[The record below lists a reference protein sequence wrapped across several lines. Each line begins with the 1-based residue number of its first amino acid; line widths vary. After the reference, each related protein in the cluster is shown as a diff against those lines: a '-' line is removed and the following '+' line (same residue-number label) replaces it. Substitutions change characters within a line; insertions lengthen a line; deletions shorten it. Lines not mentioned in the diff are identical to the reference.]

1 MDINVQNKFITAF
14 QERMSFFIPRFEDIY
29 ERKSL
34 LKTGQ
39 RSQIYLYLN
48 KMNDTLYAVKEICLQ
63 NDQELEWIQRM
74 IDSFYI
80 IDSQIC
86 NKKNIVKSEG
96 FYYKFNKSKVNQNAH
111 QAGICQTTIG
121 FYLVLE
127 KCDGSLDE
135 LFKNSLQQNCST
147 LENRERA
154 RNYSG
159 TVSGLQQKQQ
169 NSQMINLNF
178 PFSPSLHRNSNV
190 NSLKN
195 QILLN
200 QATQASA
207 RQELCNADE
216 GANFSVIKK
225 APITLKEFDFF
236 NLYSN
241 LKDLILQIHELD
253 GSAIFIDSFSASDIF
268 YIVTKNNEIDFK
280 FSKMTTH
287 IIDSKKQMRLLA
299 EIFLQIGL
307 AKQFE
312 NIPSQS
318 SLNFTSLN
326 QNYQKSQQQLQQQ
339 VQQSYQNSLNQQQQ
353 SGGQL
358 TTGYANSFQL
368 NKINNINT
376 NQLNLQQ
383 TQSINT
389 SHNQIKSPNNNNNS
403 NKCNNPQLSQIPSQ
417 QVSLVNQN
425 QQLLSS
431 SFSFNQQYQTNS
443 QNTTNVCNLPN
454 YSQNIS
460 QNSSPSSQVIIQQQP
475 IFSNSVSFNDV
486 VYKSQNQIINL
497 SQSQQ
502 MQQSGSFAVIA
513 SGTPSQ
519 NNLNSSNNNNN
530 NANLLSTSQNYDNL
544 IEENA
549 QLNYQNHT
557 EFLLENLKTLQK
569 KFEKA
574 DILTTVT
581 KFCKL
586 IQSMITGQ
594 TTNQCYYQILKIY
607 NAREFFFEFNQ
618 SKLQLINPSTQSL
631 SSRHFSNAQFL
642 FCSPPYIL
650 RSSEQARARS
660 LNNNS
665 NTSNNSNNIQSVFN
679 FEDGSF
685 SSSPSTIKK
694 RSTIQRAQVSENV
707 DTLITYINSLKDNTL
722 VTLVQTFS
730 NLVNAIKQKKKKLR
744 FEKYLTLKEMRF
756 LKTIE
761 PMYCGVNC
769 ISVDFGNFYQAEAM
783 QLTGS
788 SFESLTNLQGL
799 ELNFDFWNE
808 AEENQFIVMIQKLS
822 SLTNLRLFSASLSYI
837 GQKNN
842 HHSVDFSKN
851 SFQVISSMIS
861 QLPELLCL
869 ELDFTGW
876 NTIQEQQIQDL
887 VQAIVKCKKLIQLSL
902 VFNDIVN
909 SQNLNID
916 SRTLMIFNQL
926 SQLPDLQQL
935 QLSFRGW
942 GLNKKINEQNL
953 LEFIWGMAQF
963 PGLHKGVQIS
973 FENLFQNMMELVFV
987 DKGPDSANPLRS
999 SQKLNSQSILQ
1010 EIQKQLSDF
1019 PEIIKQTK
1027 LINIFDD
1034 QLQIMIL
1041 L

>member
-14 QERMSFFIPRFEDIY
+14 QERMSFFIPRFEDVY
-29 ERKSL
+29 ERKNL

-39 RSQIYLYLN
+39 RSKIYLYLN
-48 KMNDTLYAVKEICLQ
+48 KMNDTLYAVKEISLQ

-111 QAGICQTTIG
+111 QAGICQTTID

-135 LFKNSLQQNCST
+135 LLKNSLQQNCST
-147 LENRERA
+147 LEKKERT
-154 RNYSG
+154 RNDSG
-159 TVSGLQQKQQ
+159 TLSGLQQKQQ
-169 NSQMINLNF
+169 NSQMMSHNI
-178 PFSPSLHRNSNV
+178 PFSPSVHRNSNL

-207 RQELCNADE
+207 RQELLNADE
-216 GANFSVIKK
+216 GGTLSLIKK
-225 APITLKEFDFF
+225 APIRLQEFDFF

-312 NIPSQS
+312 NIPIQS
-318 SLNFTSLN
+318 SQNLGSMN
-326 QNYQKSQQQLQQQ
+326 QNYQQNQQQIQQGMQ
-339 VQQSYQNSLNQQQQ
+339 NQLNQQQQQQ

-358 TTGYANSFQL
+358 NIGSSSSFQS

-389 SHNQIKSPNNNNNS
+389 SHNQIKSPNNNKNS
-403 NKCNNPQLSQIPSQ
+403 NKCYNPQQNQIPSY
-417 QVSLVNQN
+417 QVSFANQN

-460 QNSSPSSQVIIQQQP
+460 QNSSPSSQLIKQHQP
-475 IFSNSVSFNDV
+475 VFSNSVSFKDV
-486 VYKSQNQIINL
+486 EYKSQNQNSNL
-497 SQSQQ
+497 NQSQQ

-519 NNLNSSNNNNN
+519 NNLNNNNNY
-530 NANLLSTSQNYDNL
+530 ANLLSTSQNQDNL
-544 IEENA
+544 IEENN
-549 QLNYQNHT
+549 QLNYQKHT

-631 SSRHFSNAQFL
+631 STRHFSNAQFL
-642 FCSPPYIL
+642 FCPTPYIL
-650 RSSEQARARS
+650 RSSEQTRARS

-665 NTSNNSNNIQSVFN
+665 NNSNNSNNIYSIYN

-694 RSTIQRAQVSENV
+694 RSTIQRVQVSENV
-707 DTLITYINSLKDNTL
+707 DALTTYINSLKDNTL

-788 SFESLTNLQGL
+788 SFESLINLQGL

-808 AEENQFIVMIQKLS
+808 AEEDQFIIMIQKLS

-837 GQKNN
+837 GQKSN

-851 SFQVISSMIS
+851 SFQVISDMITR
-861 QLPELLCL
+861 LPELLCL

-876 NTIQEQQIQDL
+876 NTIQEQQIQNL
-887 VQAIVKCKKLIQLSL
+887 LEAIVKCKKLIQLSL

-909 SQNLNID
+909 SQNINID
-916 SRTLMIFNQL
+916 SGTLMIFNQL
-926 SQLPDLQQL
+926 SLLPDLQQL

-942 GLNKKINEQNL
+942 GLNKKISEQNL
-953 LEFIWGMAQF
+953 LEFICGMAQF
-963 PGLHKGVQIS
+963 PGLHTGVQIS
-973 FENLFQNMMELVFV
+973 FENFSGQ
-987 DKGPDSANPLRS
+987 GI
-999 SQKLNSQSILQ
+999 KLSQSFK
-1010 EIQKQLSDF
+1010 KQLETEFIKHTLRDIK
-1019 PEIIKQTK
+1019 II
-1027 LINIFDD
+1027 I
-1034 QLQIMIL
+1034 
-1041 L
+1041 

>member
-14 QERMSFFIPRFEDIY
+14 QERMSFFIPRFEDVY
-29 ERKSL
+29 ERKNL

-39 RSQIYLYLN
+39 RSKIYLYLN
-48 KMNDTLYAVKEICLQ
+48 KMNDTQYVVKEICLQ
-63 NDQELEWIQRM
+63 SDQELEWIQRT

-96 FYYKFNKSKVNQNAH
+96 FYYKFNKSKMNSNAH
-111 QAGICQTTIG
+111 QAGLCQTTID

-135 LFKNSLQQNCST
+135 LLKNSFQKNSST
-147 LENRERA
+147 LEKIERA
-154 RNYSG
+154 RNDSG
-159 TVSGLQQKQQ
+159 NVVGLQQKQQ
-169 NSQMINLNF
+169 NSQMISLNI
-178 PFSPSLHRNSNV
+178 PFSQPIHRNSNL

-207 RQELCNADE
+207 RQELCSADD
-216 GANFSVIKK
+216 GASISALKK
-225 APITLKEFDFF
+225 APIRLQEFDFF

-307 AKQFE
+307 VKQFE
-312 NIPSQS
+312 NIPIQS
-318 SLNFTSLN
+318 SLNFANLSN
-326 QNYQKSQQQLQQQ
+326 NCQQNQQQLQQQ
-339 VQQSYQNSLNQQQQ
+339 IQQTQQNSLNQQQQ
-353 SGGQL
+353 SGGQII
-358 TTGYANSFQL
+358 TSSANSIQV
-368 NKINNINT
+368 NKINYTNT

-383 TQSINT
+383 TQLTNA
-389 SHNQIKSPNNNNNS
+389 SHNQIKSPNNNNN
-403 NKCNNPQLSQIPSQ
+403 NTTKYNNPQQNQIPSQ
-417 QVSLVNQN
+417 QVSFVNQN

-454 YSQNIS
+454 NSQNIS
-460 QNSSPSSQVIIQQQP
+460 QNSSPSSQVVKQQQP
-475 IFSNSVSFNDV
+475 VFSNSVSFKDV
-486 VYKSQNQIINL
+486 EYKSQNQNSNL
-497 SQSQQ
+497 NQSQQ

-519 NNLNSSNNNNN
+519 NNLNSNNIN
-530 NANLLSTSQNYDNL
+530 NANMLSTSQNQDNL
-544 IEENA
+544 IEENN
-549 QLNYQNHT
+549 QLNYQRHT

-574 DILTTVT
+574 DIITTVT

-631 SSRHFSNAQFL
+631 SQRHFSNAQFL
-642 FCSPPYIL
+642 FCPPPYIL
-650 RSSEQARARS
+650 RSSEQTRARS

-665 NTSNNSNNIQSVFN
+665 NASSNGNNIYSIYN

-694 RSTIQRAQVSENV
+694 RSTIQRAQLSDNV
-707 DTLITYINSLKDNTL
+707 DALTTYINSLKDNTL

-808 AEENQFIVMIQKLS
+808 AEEDQFIFMIQKLS

-851 SFQVISSMIS
+851 SFQAISSMIS

-876 NTIQEQQIQDL
+876 NTIQEQQIQNL
-887 VQAIVKCKKLIQLSL
+887 ISAIIKCKKLIQLSL
-902 VFNDIVN
+902 IFNDIVN
-909 SQNLNID
+909 SQNANI
-916 SRTLMIFNQL
+916 SSGALMEFNEL

-942 GLNKKINEQNL
+942 GLNKKISEQNL
-953 LEFIWGMAQF
+953 LDFICGMAQF
-963 PGLHKGVQIS
+963 PGLHTGVQIS
-973 FENLFQNMMELVFV
+973 FENLFQNMMELVLV
-987 DKGPDSANPLRS
+987 DKGSNSANPLKS
-999 SQKLNSQSILQ
+999 SQKLNSQNILQ
-1010 EIQKQLSDF
+1010 EIQKQLPDLT
-1019 PEIIKQTK
+1019 EIIKQTK
-1027 LINIFDD
+1027 LINIFYD